1 MPFLE
6 LNHLDEAICPLC
18 DFEYVVTDNWP
29 NDFSCRN
36 CDYYSD
42 VENHDKNAPFLPGE
56 FECIECGRRAS
67 RFSANMFTIGRD
79 PEEETC
85 MDCAERQARDDSGNT
100 VVNRGALAHL
110 YTVHLGA
117 LIYVAP

>member
-85 MDCAERQARDDSGNT
+85 MDCAERQ
-100 VVNRGALAHL
+100 LATTAAIRSSIAVPWL
-110 YTVHLGA
+110 TYIPYTLVPLST
-117 LIYVAP
+117 